1 MQKLQLYIG
10 TERLDLFKDE
20 TVSLTQ
26 TIQNVR
32 DIAKIFTEFTKT
44 FSLPASP
51 VNNRIFKHYYNFDIL
66 NGFDAR
72 NKVAGSLELNTIP
85 YKTGFISLQ
94 GVDLKN
100 NSPHTYK
107 ITFFGNTVNLKD
119 ILGDQ
124 QLSVLGTLA
133 SLNTVYSYDNI
144 KSALQVDPTNSNV
157 NLIVPLITHT
167 NRMTYTG
174 LTSLGENGNVFWNGF
189 ANTPNGIQW
198 NQFKFAIKL
207 QYIIDGIEAQFPEI
221 TFSSSFFNNSSNSAF
236 NNLFMWLHRKKGSV
250 DAAGQVSTPWTELN
264 DLVFQGSGTPSGSG
278 TINGYLLLDNFTN
291 YTNTKLTI
299 TPTTTNI
306 AYDVRILRNSEVYE
320 ERLGLTTA
328 VVFFATGSTL
338 SPGPLQGG
346 SYTIQVRST
355 QTISFNANGF
365 AWLVNN
371 LQPGQQFQDEYKNA
385 NSFSSSSDQ
394 QFIISNQIPEMTILN
409 FLTNIFQMFNLTA
422 YVESD
427 GTIEVKTL
435 DSYYAEA
442 STTPTNIDSYLDVTK
457 SSVNIALPF
466 KQIQFMYKGLGTF
479 LAKQYE
485 QLNNSGWGSLNYST
499 SGGEFSTPSDV
510 YKVQIGFEHL
520 LYERLYDQ
528 RPAANLAPTTI
539 QYGYF
544 VDSNQESYYGLPLI
558 FYAIKQTSATN
569 IAFRKYDSTNNT
581 ETVGLNN
588 YIIPS
593 NSKTLTPL
601 SSTTNINFRDEVNEY
616 TGESGFTGTLFQN
629 KYSNYIIDV
638 FNQQRRLTKVTAYLP
653 LKIFFDLQLN
663 QIIQI
668 GQDNYRINS
677 VTTNLTNGKSEFEL
691 LNVINLLYNSITAT
705 YFGTSYTMY
714 FTASITTVE
723 NLTVG
728 DALFDN
734 IQMTIKA
741 GAGTYYQEGSTSPNT
756 HCEDSSYVMAMV
768 LDTNGIITSI
778 SCGQP

>member
-10 TERLDLFKDE
+10 TERVDLFKDE

-44 FSLPASP
+44 FSLPASN
-51 VNNRIFKHYYNFDIL
+51 VNNKIFQHYYNFDIL

-72 NKVAGSLELNTIP
+72 NKVSATLELNTIP
-85 YKTGFISLQ
+85 YKTGFVALQ

-100 NSPHTYK
+100 NSPHTYR
-107 ITFFGNTVNLKD
+107 ITFYGNTVNLKD

-124 QLSVLGTLA
+124 QLSGLATLA
-133 SLNTVYSYDNI
+133 QLDTVYNYNNI
-144 KSALQVDPTNSNV
+144 KSGLQLNPATSTV
-157 NLIVPLITHT
+157 NRIVPLITHT

-174 LTSLGENGNVFWNGF
+174 LTSNGENGNVFWNGF
-189 ANTPNGIQW
+189 ATTPNGIQW
-198 NQFKFAIKL
+198 NQFKFAIRL
-207 QYIIDGIEAQFPEI
+207 QYIIDAIESQFDDI
-221 TFSSSFFNNSSNSAF
+221 NFSTSFFNNSSNSAF

-250 DAAGQVSTPWTELN
+250 DAAGQISTPWTELN
-264 DLVFQGSGTPSGSG
+264 DLVFQGSGNPSGSA
-278 TINGYLLLDNFTN
+278 TLNGYLLLDNNTN
-291 YTNTKLTI
+291 YSNTQLTI
-299 TPTTTNI
+299 TPTTSNVP
-306 AYDVRILRNSEVYE
+306 YDIRIMRNGEVYE
-320 ERLGLTTA
+320 QRLGVTTA

-338 SPGPLQGG
+338 SPGPLQSGT
-346 SYTIQVRST
+346 YAIQVRCTS
-355 QTISFNANGF
+355 TISFNANGF
-365 AWLVNN
+365 HWVINN

-385 NSFSSSSDQ
+385 SAFSSNSDQ
-394 QFIISNQIPEMTILN
+394 QFIIAQQIPEMTILD
-409 FLTNIFQMFNLTA
+409 FLTNIFKMFNLTA

-427 GTIEVKTL
+427 GTIEVRTL
-435 DSYYAEA
+435 DSYYSAA

-466 KQIQFMYKGLGTF
+466 KQIQFSYKGLGTF

-499 SGGEFSTPSDV
+499 SGGEFSTPSEV
-510 YKVQIGFEHL
+510 YKVEIGFEHL

-528 RPAANLAPTTI
+528 RPAANLAPTSI

-593 NSKTLTPL
+593 NSKTLSAS
-601 SSTTNINFRDEVNEY
+601 SSTTNINFRDEINEY
-616 TGESGFTGTLFQN
+616 TGGSGFTGTLFQN
-629 KYSNYIIDV
+629 QYSNYIIDV
-638 FNQQRRLTKVTAYLP
+638 FNRQRRLTKVTAYLP
-653 LKIFFDLQLN
+653 LKIFFDLELN

-677 VTTNLTNGKSEFEL
+677 LTTNLTNGKSEFEL
-691 LNVINLLYNSITAT
+691 LNTVISEIN
-705 YFGTSYTMY
+705 
-714 FTASITTVE
+714 
-723 NLTVG
+723 
-728 DALFDN
+728 
-734 IQMTIKA
+734 
-741 GAGTYYQEGSTSPNT
+741 
-756 HCEDSSYVMAMV
+756 
-768 LDTNGIITSI
+768 
-778 SCGQP
+778 

>member
-10 TERLDLFKDE
+10 TERVDLFKDE

-44 FSLPASP
+44 FSLPASN
-51 VNNRIFKHYYNFDIL
+51 VNNKIFQHYYNFDIL

-72 NKVAGSLELNTIP
+72 NKVSATLELNTIP
-85 YKTGFISLQ
+85 YKTGFVALQ

-100 NSPHTYK
+100 NSPHTYR
-107 ITFFGNTVNLKD
+107 ITFYGNTVNLKD

-124 QLSVLGTLA
+124 QLSGLATLA
-133 SLNTVYSYDNI
+133 QLDTVYNYDNI
-144 KSALQVDPTNSNV
+144 KSGLQLNPATSTV
-157 NLIVPLITHT
+157 NRIVPLITHT

-174 LTSLGENGNVFWNGF
+174 LTSNGENGNVFWNGF
-189 ANTPNGIQW
+189 ATTPNGIQW
-198 NQFKFAIKL
+198 NQFKFAIRL
-207 QYIIDGIEAQFPEI
+207 QYIIDAIESQFDDI
-221 TFSSSFFNNSSNSAF
+221 NFSTSFFNNSSNSAF

-250 DAAGQVSTPWTELN
+250 DAAGQISTPWTELN
-264 DLVFQGSGTPSGSG
+264 DLVFQGSGNPSGSA
-278 TINGYLLLDNFTN
+278 TLNGYLLLDNNTN
-291 YTNTKLTI
+291 YSNTQLTI
-299 TPTTTNI
+299 TPTTSNVP
-306 AYDVRILRNSEVYE
+306 YDIRIMRNGEVYE
-320 ERLGLTTA
+320 QRLGVTTA

-338 SPGPLQGG
+338 SPGPLQSGT
-346 SYTIQVRST
+346 YAIQVRCTS
-355 QTISFNANGF
+355 TISFNANGF
-365 AWLVNN
+365 HWVINN
-371 LQPGQQFQDEYKNA
+371 LQSGQQFQDEYKNA
-385 NSFSSSSDQ
+385 SAFSSNSDQ
-394 QFIISNQIPEMTILN
+394 QFIIAQQIPEMTILD
-409 FLTNIFQMFNLTA
+409 FLTNIFKMFNLTA

-427 GTIEVKTL
+427 GTIEVRTL
-435 DSYYAEA
+435 DSYYSAA

-466 KQIQFMYKGLGTF
+466 KQIQFSYKGLGTF

-499 SGGEFSTPSDV
+499 SGGEFSTPSEV
-510 YKVQIGFEHL
+510 YKVEIGFEHL

-528 RPAANLAPTTI
+528 RPAANLAPTSI

-593 NSKTLTPL
+593 NSKTLSAS
-601 SSTTNINFRDEVNEY
+601 SSTTNINFRDEINEY
-616 TGESGFTGTLFQN
+616 TGGSGFTGTLFQN
-629 KYSNYIIDV
+629 QYSNYIIDV
-638 FNQQRRLTKVTAYLP
+638 FNRQRRLTKVTAYLP
-653 LKIFFDLQLN
+653 LKIFFDLELN

-677 VTTNLTNGKSEFEL
+677 LTTNLTNGKSEFEL
-691 LNVINLLYNSITAT
+691 LNTVISEIN
-705 YFGTSYTMY
+705 
-714 FTASITTVE
+714 
-723 NLTVG
+723 
-728 DALFDN
+728 
-734 IQMTIKA
+734 
-741 GAGTYYQEGSTSPNT
+741 
-756 HCEDSSYVMAMV
+756 
-768 LDTNGIITSI
+768 
-778 SCGQP
+778 

>member
-10 TERLDLFKDE
+10 TERVDLFKDE

-44 FSLPASP
+44 FSLPASN
-51 VNNRIFKHYYNFDIL
+51 VNNKIFQHYYNFDIL

-72 NKVAGSLELNTIP
+72 NKVSATLELNTIP
-85 YKTGFISLQ
+85 YKTGFVALQ

-100 NSPHTYK
+100 NSPHTYR
-107 ITFFGNTVNLKD
+107 ITFYGNTVNLKD

-124 QLSVLGTLA
+124 QLSGLATLA
-133 SLNTVYSYDNI
+133 QLDTVYNYNNI
-144 KSALQVDPTNSNV
+144 KSGLQLNPATSTV
-157 NLIVPLITHT
+157 NRIVPLITHT

-174 LTSLGENGNVFWNGF
+174 LTSNGENGNVFWNGF
-189 ANTPNGIQW
+189 ATTPNGIQW
-198 NQFKFAIKL
+198 NQFKFAIRL
-207 QYIIDGIEAQFPEI
+207 QYIIDAIESQFDDI
-221 TFSSSFFNNSSNSAF
+221 NFSTSFFNNSSNSAF

-250 DAAGQVSTPWTELN
+250 DAAGQISTPWTELN
-264 DLVFQGSGTPSGSG
+264 DLVFQGSGNPSGSA
-278 TINGYLLLDNFTN
+278 TLNGYLLLDNNTN
-291 YTNTKLTI
+291 YSNTQLTI
-299 TPTTTNI
+299 TPTTSNVP
-306 AYDVRILRNSEVYE
+306 YDIRIMRNGEVYE
-320 ERLGLTTA
+320 QRLGVTTA

-338 SPGPLQGG
+338 SPGPLQSGT
-346 SYTIQVRST
+346 YAIQVRCTS
-355 QTISFNANGF
+355 TISFNANGF
-365 AWLVNN
+365 HWVINN

-385 NSFSSSSDQ
+385 SAFSSNSDQ
-394 QFIISNQIPEMTILN
+394 QFIIAQQIPEMTILD
-409 FLTNIFQMFNLTA
+409 FLTNIFKMFNLTA

-427 GTIEVKTL
+427 GTIEVRTL
-435 DSYYAEA
+435 DSYYSAA

-466 KQIQFMYKGLGTF
+466 KQIQFSYKGLGTF

-499 SGGEFSTPSDV
+499 SGGEFSTPSEV
-510 YKVQIGFEHL
+510 YKVEIGFEHL

-528 RPAANLAPTTI
+528 RPAANLAPTSI

-544 VDSNQESYYGLPLI
+544 VDSNQESYYGLPLV

-593 NSKTLTPL
+593 NSKTLSAS
-601 SSTTNINFRDEVNEY
+601 SSTTNINFRDEINEY
-616 TGESGFTGTLFQN
+616 TGGSGFTGTLFQN
-629 KYSNYIIDV
+629 QYSNYIIDV
-638 FNQQRRLTKVTAYLP
+638 FNRQRRLTKVTAYLP
-653 LKIFFDLQLN
+653 LKIFFDLELN

-677 VTTNLTNGKSEFEL
+677 LTTNLTNGKSEFEL
-691 LNVINLLYNSITAT
+691 LNTVISEIN
-705 YFGTSYTMY
+705 
-714 FTASITTVE
+714 
-723 NLTVG
+723 
-728 DALFDN
+728 
-734 IQMTIKA
+734 
-741 GAGTYYQEGSTSPNT
+741 
-756 HCEDSSYVMAMV
+756 
-768 LDTNGIITSI
+768 
-778 SCGQP
+778 

>member
-10 TERLDLFKDE
+10 TERVDLFKDE

-44 FSLPASP
+44 FSLPASN
-51 VNNRIFKHYYNFDIL
+51 VNNKIFQHYYNFDIL

-72 NKVAGSLELNTIP
+72 NKVSATLELNTIP
-85 YKTGFISLQ
+85 YKTGFVALQ

-100 NSPHTYK
+100 NSPHTYR
-107 ITFFGNTVNLKD
+107 ITFYGNTVNLKD

-124 QLSVLGTLA
+124 QLSGLATLA
-133 SLNTVYSYDNI
+133 QLDTVYNYNNI
-144 KSALQVDPTNSNV
+144 KSGLQLNPATSTV
-157 NLIVPLITHT
+157 NRIVPLITHT

-174 LTSLGENGNVFWNGF
+174 LTSNGENGNVFWNGF
-189 ANTPNGIQW
+189 ATTPNGIQW
-198 NQFKFAIKL
+198 NQFKFAIRL
-207 QYIIDGIEAQFPEI
+207 QYIIDAIESQFDDI
-221 TFSSSFFNNSSNSAF
+221 NFSTSFFNNSSNSAF

-250 DAAGQVSTPWTELN
+250 DAAGQISTPWTELN
-264 DLVFQGSGTPSGSG
+264 DLVFQGSGNPSGSG
-278 TINGYLLLDNFTN
+278 TINGYLLLDNNTN
-291 YTNTKLTI
+291 YSNTQLTI
-299 TPTTTNI
+299 TPTTSNVP
-306 AYDVRILRNSEVYE
+306 YDIRIMRNGEVYE
-320 ERLGLTTA
+320 QRLGVTTA

-338 SPGPLQGG
+338 SPGPLQSGT
-346 SYTIQVRST
+346 YAIQVRCTS
-355 QTISFNANGF
+355 TISFNANGF
-365 AWLVNN
+365 HWVINN

-385 NSFSSSSDQ
+385 SAFSSNSDQ
-394 QFIISNQIPEMTILN
+394 QFIIAQQIPEMTILD
-409 FLTNIFQMFNLTA
+409 FLTNIFKMFNLTA

-427 GTIEVKTL
+427 GTIEVRTL
-435 DSYYAEA
+435 DSYYSAA

-466 KQIQFMYKGLGTF
+466 KQIQFSYKGLGTF

-499 SGGEFSTPSDV
+499 SGGEFSTPSEV
-510 YKVQIGFEHL
+510 YKVEIGFEHL

-528 RPAANLAPTTI
+528 RPAANLAPTSI

-593 NSKTLTPL
+593 NSKTLSAS
-601 SSTTNINFRDEVNEY
+601 SSTTNINFRDEINEY
-616 TGESGFTGTLFQN
+616 TGGSGFTGTLFQN
-629 KYSNYIIDV
+629 QYSNYIIDV
-638 FNQQRRLTKVTAYLP
+638 FNRQRRLTKVTAYLP
-653 LKIFFDLQLN
+653 LKIFFDLELN

-677 VTTNLTNGKSEFEL
+677 LTTNLTNGKSEFEL
-691 LNVINLLYNSITAT
+691 LNTVISEIN
-705 YFGTSYTMY
+705 
-714 FTASITTVE
+714 
-723 NLTVG
+723 
-728 DALFDN
+728 
-734 IQMTIKA
+734 
-741 GAGTYYQEGSTSPNT
+741 
-756 HCEDSSYVMAMV
+756 
-768 LDTNGIITSI
+768 
-778 SCGQP
+778 